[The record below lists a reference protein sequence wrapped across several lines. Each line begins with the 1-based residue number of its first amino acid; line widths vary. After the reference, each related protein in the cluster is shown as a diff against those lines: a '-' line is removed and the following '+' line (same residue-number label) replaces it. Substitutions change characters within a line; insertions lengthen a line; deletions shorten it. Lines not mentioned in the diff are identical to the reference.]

1 MISIVLTIS
10 LLIIVGLGYYIYKL
24 REDLSLTKDWLAH
37 AESKNSSE
45 FPEQLLTS
53 NITHDRLTEM
63 ESRIDNLPAKVLE
76 SINGSISNQ
85 KGKLAELI
93 AYVNLKAGYDK
104 VIPLGNIVDFIGIRF
119 PTEDNSGT
127 FDFIDVKNGKS
138 ARLSEDQKQLQR
150 LIQSHRIQFLKVK
163 ITTDNVA
170 DLPKDDNSGSD
181 PTVQ

>member
-1 MISIVLTIS
+1 MLPIIIILSTIIA
-10 LLIIVGLGYYIYKL
+10 LYLGYKYYKL
-24 REDLSLTKDWLAH
+24 RTRFIVLQKQQSQNKVSDQ
-37 AESKNSSE
+37 
-45 FPEQLLTS
+45 FVLTS

-63 ESRIDNLPAKVLE
+63 EDRIDALPNKVLE

-119 PTEDNSGT
+119 PTENDPGT

-138 ARLSEDQKQLQR
+138 ARLSEDQKQLQK
-150 LIQSHRIQFLKVK
+150 LIQSQSIQFLKIK

-170 DLPKDDNSGSD
+170 DLPKDSNTGTDSNI
-181 PTVQ
+181 